1 LKKFST
7 NSLCPCGSKKKY
19 KKCCQIYHK
28 GAKAKTALEIMKSRY
43 SAYAVGDAKYIIK
56 TTHPENCDYI
66 ENRVQWIKSIKEF
79 CQYTDFDGLEILDY
93 KTNENE
99 AFVTFKAMLSS
110 GNMVEKSKFLKVNDI
125 WLYHSGIFFN

>member
-1 LKKFST
+1 
-7 NSLCPCGSKKKY
+7 
-19 KKCCQIYHK
+19 
-28 GAKAKTALEIMKSRY
+28 MKSRY

-56 TTHPENCDYI
+56 TTHPQNSDYTENKL
-66 ENRVQWIKSIKEF
+66 EWIKSIKEF
-79 CQYTDFDGLEILDY
+79 CEYTDFDGLEILDY